1 MYLLLILTEMEIWI
15 WQVLQLMTIRLH
27 GMKIQMVKEPWKSLI
42 VTTNAGEAASVFAAD
57 IDGDGDMD
65 LASASYNDNKI
76 AWYENT
82 DGKGTFGSQQIVTT
96 NAGGARSV
104 FAADIDGDGDMDLAR
119 ACHIGDKITWYE
131 NTDGKGTFG
140 GQLLAS
146 TSAGSTVSLFA
157 ADIDGDGVW
166 MCKCLFV

>member
-1 MYLLLILTEMEIWI
+1 ML
-15 WQVLQLMTIRLH
+15 
-27 GMKIQMVKEPWKSLI
+27 K
-42 VTTNAGEAASVFAAD
+42 VFAAD

-104 FAADIDGDGDMDLAR
+104 FAADIDGDGDMDLAS
-119 ACHIGDKITWYE
+119 ASYNDNKIAWYE
-131 NTDGKGTFG
+131 NTQGIGTFG
-140 GQLLAS
+140 RAFGSQQIVTTMQVVLQVYLLLIL
-146 TSAGSTVSLFA
+146 TEMEIQIWQVLLIMIIRLHGTKTQMVKEPLE
-157 ADIDGDGVW
+157 VNR
-166 MCKCLFV
+166 L